1 LHEHV
6 NKRNYEKLKGNMAQE
21 ENNGRINEV
30 IAKAFQEAL
39 SREHEYVT
47 LEHILRVM
55 LDEEEIKDVLTEL
68 QVDVIALRDE
78 IDNWLRE
85 QEDIRVEGVTKPR
98 KTATLERCFNR
109 AYTQAI
115 FTGRGHM
122 EPLDLLISISSE
134 KNSHANFFLVKN
146 GVTKDAIIGY
156 VGRLKDGRS
165 KESKG
170 AKKRDSEK
178 ILAKY
183 TTNLNKAAEK
193 QLIDPLIGREKEV
206 FRLAQT
212 LTRKKKNNAIMVGE
226 PGVGKTAIVEG
237 LAVAIIRNEVPE
249 VLKGKTVYS
258 LDLGKLMAGT
268 RYRGDFEERMQHV
281 LEALE
286 ERDDAILFIDE
297 IHMIMGAGAGGQ
309 GSMDVANLLKPAL
322 EKGKLR
328 CVGSTTYEE
337 FRENFEK
344 DRALLRRF
352 TKIDIEEMSVEDTK
366 VMLRR
371 VGPVYAKFHKLA
383 LNEEAIDLAIDL
395 SMKYMLDKKL
405 PDKAIDIIDSA
416 MARLRVTNAEADT
429 EVTKDHI
436 RQEISDLTRVPLD
449 QLGEQKN
456 VAVADLESRMRT
468 NVFGQ
473 DEAIERLMNMVYI
486 AKSGLKEV
494 NRPMANFLFV
504 GPTGTGKT
512 ELANQLA
519 EGLGMEMI
527 RFDMSEY
534 KEPHKIASLIGSP
547 PGYVGYGE
555 GKAGSGK
562 LINELERTPNCV
574 LLFDEI
580 EKAHPDV
587 IQVLLGL
594 MDNGI
599 VTGSDN
605 KQASARNA
613 FVILTSNLGAADSEK
628 NVIGFGGG
636 FNEAASDEAVKRF
649 FSPEFRNRLDA
660 TVRFNR
666 LHKDVIRRVADKF
679 MTQIREQLRE
689 QNQTIIIEDS
699 ALDYL
704 AEHGYSE
711 TMGARPMKRLINEQI
726 RLPIAKRIIKE
737 GLNVHHISGA
747 TNELVVS

>member
-1 LHEHV
+1 
-6 NKRNYEKLKGNMAQE
+6 MSQE
-21 ENNGRINEV
+21 NENNGKINEV
-30 IAKAFQEAL
+30 IARAFQEAL
-39 SREHEYVT
+39 NREHEYVT

-55 LDEEEIKDVLTEL
+55 LDEEDIRDVLTEL
-68 QVDVIALRDE
+68 QVNVHDLKDE

-85 QEDIRVEGVTKPR
+85 QEDIRVEGITKPR

-134 KNSHANFFLVKN
+134 KNSYANFFLTKN
-146 GVTKDAIIGY
+146 GITKETIIAY
-156 VGRLKDGRS
+156 VGKLKDGAS
-165 KESKG
+165 KESKV
-170 AKKRDSEK
+170 AKKRDGEK

-183 TTNLNKAAEK
+183 TTNLNKEAEK
-193 QLIDPLIGREKEV
+193 HAIDPLIGREKEV

-237 LAVAIIRNEVPE
+237 LAVAIVRNEVPE
-249 VLKGKTVYS
+249 VLKKKVIYS
-258 LDLGKLMAGT
+258 LELGKLMAGT

-286 ERDDAILFIDE
+286 ERDDIILFIDE
-297 IHMIMGAGAGGQ
+297 IHMIMGAGNTGG

-328 CVGSTTYEE
+328 CIGSTTYEE
-337 FRENFEK
+337 FREHFEK

-352 TKIDIEEMSVEDTK
+352 TKVDVNEPSVEETK
-366 VMLRR
+366 IMLRR
-371 VGPVYAKFHKLA
+371 VAPVYAKHHGLA
-383 LNEEAIDLAIDL
+383 INEEAIDLAIDL
-395 SMKYMLDKKL
+395 SMKYMLDRKL
-405 PDKAIDIIDSA
+405 PDKAIDIIDAS
-416 MARLRVTNAEADT
+416 MARMRVLNAEVK
-429 EVTKDHI
+429 EITKDNI
-436 RQEISDLTRVPLD
+436 RQEISDLTRVPIE
-449 QLGEQKN
+449 QLGEQKG
-456 VAVADLESRMRT
+456 VAVTELESRMRT

-519 EGLGMEMI
+519 EGLGMEII

-605 KQASARNA
+605 KQVSARNA

-628 NVIGFGGG
+628 QVIGFGDG
-636 FNEAASDEAVKRF
+636 FNSSASDEAVKRF

-660 TVRFNR
+660 TVKFNR
-666 LHKDVIRRVADKF
+666 LHKDVIRRIADKF
-679 MTQIREQLRE
+679 INQIRAQLAE
-689 QNQTIIIEDS
+689 QNQTITVNDS

-704 AEHGYSE
+704 AANGYSE
-711 TMGARPMKRLINEQI
+711 TMGARPMKRLINEEI
-726 RLPIAKRIIKE
+726 RLPVAKRIIKD
-737 GLNVHHISGA
+737 GLNVHAVTSDGTKLVIS
-747 TNELVVS
+747 

>member
-1 LHEHV
+1 MSE
-6 NKRNYEKLKGNMAQE
+6 QD
-21 ENNGRINEV
+21 NNSRINEV
-30 IAKAFQEAL
+30 VARAFQEAL
-39 SREHEYVT
+39 NREHEYVT

-55 LDEEEIKDVLTEL
+55 IDEEDIADILTDL
-68 QVDVIALRDE
+68 QVDVRSLREE
-78 IDNWLRE
+78 IDLWLRE
-85 QEDIRVEGVTKPR
+85 QEEIRVEGVAKPR

-109 AYTQAI
+109 AYTQAL

-122 EPLDLLISISSE
+122 EPLDLLISITSE
-134 KNSHANFFLVKN
+134 KNAYANFFLAKN
-146 GVTKDAIIGY
+146 GVSKDTLIAYVTKI
-156 VGRLKDGRS
+156 KDGRS
-165 KESKG
+165 KESKT

-178 ILAKY
+178 VLAKY
-183 TTNLNKAAEK
+183 TTNLIKSAEK
-193 QLIDPLIGREKEV
+193 KLIDPLIGREREV

-237 LAVAIIRNEVPE
+237 LAVAISKNEVPD
-249 VLKGKTVYS
+249 VLKNKTIYS
-258 LDLGKLMAGT
+258 LDMGKLLAGT

-286 ERDDAILFIDE
+286 ERDDAVLFIDE

-309 GSMDVANLLKPAL
+309 GSMDVANLLKPSL

-328 CVGSTTYEE
+328 CIGSTTYEE

-352 TKIDIEEMSVEDTK
+352 TKIDINEPTVEETRS
-366 VMLRR
+366 MLRQ
-371 VGPVYAKFHKLA
+371 VMPVYSKYHKI
-383 LNEEAIDLAIDL
+383 EVPDDAIDLAIDL

-405 PDKAIDIIDSA
+405 PDKAIDILDSA
-416 MARLRVTNAEADT
+416 MAHMRVIEGGRDLTL
-429 EVTKDHI
+429 TKENI
-436 RQEISDLTRVPLD
+436 RKEISDLTRIPIE
-449 QLGEQKN
+449 QLGEQKG
-456 VAVADLESRMRT
+456 VAVSELESRMRT

-486 AKSGLKEV
+486 AKSGLKEI

-512 ELANQLA
+512 ELAQQLA
-519 EGLGMEMI
+519 QGMGMELI

-562 LINELERTPNCV
+562 LINELERVPNCV
-574 LLFDEI
+574 LLFDEV

-587 IQVLLGL
+587 LQVLLGL

-613 FVILTSNLGAADSEK
+613 FVIMTSNLGAVDSEK
-628 NVIGFGGG
+628 QTIGFGGG
-636 FNEAASDEAVKRF
+636 FNESASDEAVKRF
-649 FSPEFRNRLDA
+649 FAPEFRNRLDA
-660 TVRFNR
+660 TVKFNR
-666 LHKDVIRRVADKF
+666 LDRSVVKRIADKF
-679 MTQIREQLRE
+679 MKQIRDQMHE
-689 QNQTIIIEDS
+689 QNQTIVYTDAVLEYI
-699 ALDYL
+699 
-704 AEHGYSE
+704 AEHGFSD
-711 TMGARPMKRLINEQI
+711 TMGARPMKRLINEQV
-726 RLPIAKRIIKE
+726 RLPIAKAIIRDSKNSHVIDCHN
-737 GLNVHHISGA
+737 G
-747 TNELVVS
+747 ELVVS

>member
-1 LHEHV
+1 
-6 NKRNYEKLKGNMAQE
+6 MSQE
-21 ENNGRINEV
+21 NENNGKINEV
-30 IAKAFQEAL
+30 IARAFQEAL
-39 SREHEYVT
+39 NREHEYVT

-68 QVDVIALRDE
+68 QVNVSDLRDE

-85 QEDIRVEGVTKPR
+85 QEDIRVEGITKPR

-122 EPLDLLISISSE
+122 EPLDLLISIASE
-134 KNSHANFFLVKN
+134 KNSYANFFLAKN
-146 GVTKDAIIGY
+146 GITKEAIISY
-156 VGRLKDGRS
+156 VSKLKDGAS
-165 KESKG
+165 KESKV

-178 ILAKY
+178 ILSKY
-183 TTNLNKAAEK
+183 TTNLNKEAEK
-193 QLIDPLIGREKEV
+193 SAIDPLIGREKEV

-237 LAVAIIRNEVPE
+237 LAVAIVRNEVPE
-249 VLKGKTVYS
+249 VLKKKVIYS
-258 LDLGKLMAGT
+258 LELGKLMAGT

-286 ERDDAILFIDE
+286 ERDDIILFIDE
-297 IHMIMGAGAGGQ
+297 IHMIMGAGNTGS

-328 CVGSTTYEE
+328 CIGSTTYEE
-337 FRENFEK
+337 FREHFEK

-352 TKIDIEEMSVEDTK
+352 TKVDVNEPSVEETRI
-366 VMLRR
+366 MLRR
-371 VGPVYAKFHKLA
+371 VAPVYAKFHNLSIG
-383 LNEEAIDLAIDL
+383 EEAIDLAIDL
-395 SMKYMLDKKL
+395 SMKYMLDRKL

-416 MARLRVTNAEADT
+416 MARVRVTGSTGMLEIN
-429 EVTKDHI
+429 KDNI
-436 RQEISDLTRVPLD
+436 RQEISDITRVPLE
-449 QLGEQKN
+449 QLGEQKGI
-456 VAVADLESRMRT
+456 AVTELESRMRT

-473 DEAIERLMNMVYI
+473 DDAIERLMNMVYI

-519 EGLGMEMI
+519 EGLGMEVV

-562 LINELERTPNCV
+562 LINELERVPNCV

-628 NVIGFGGG
+628 QVIGFGDG
-636 FNEAASDEAVKRF
+636 FNSSASDEAVKRF

-660 TVRFNR
+660 VVKFNR

-679 MTQIREQLRE
+679 INQIREQLAA
-689 QNQTIIIEDS
+689 QNQSITVDDS

-704 AEHGYSE
+704 AANGYSE
-711 TMGARPMKRLINEQI
+711 TMGARPMKRLINEEI
-726 RLPIAKRIIKE
+726 RLPVAKRIIKD
-737 GLNVHHISGA
+737 GINVHHVSSDGA
-747 TNELVVS
+747 KLIIA

>member
-1 LHEHV
+1 
-6 NKRNYEKLKGNMAQE
+6 MSQE

-30 IAKAFQEAL
+30 IARAFQEAL

-55 LDEEEIKDVLTEL
+55 LDEDEVRDILSELQLDVSALKEEID
-68 QVDVIALRDE
+68 I
-78 IDNWLRE
+78 WLRE
-85 QEDIRVEGVTKPR
+85 QDDIRVDGITKPR

-122 EPLDLLISISSE
+122 EPIDLLISITSE
-134 KNSHANFFLVKN
+134 KNSHANFFLAKN
-146 GVTKDAIIGY
+146 GINKEALINY

-165 KESKG
+165 KESKT
-170 AKKRDSEK
+170 AKKRDTEK
-178 ILAKY
+178 VLSKY
-183 TTNLNKAAEK
+183 TTNLNKSAEK

-237 LAVAIIRNEVPE
+237 LAVAIVRNEVPE
-249 VLKGKTVYS
+249 VLKRKVVYS
-258 LDLGKLMAGT
+258 LDMGKLLAGT

-309 GSMDVANLLKPAL
+309 GSMDVANLLKPSL

-328 CVGSTTYEE
+328 CIGSTTYEE

-352 TKIDIEEMSVEDTK
+352 TRVDIEEPSVEETK
-366 VMLRR
+366 QMLRR
-371 VGPVYAKFHKLA
+371 VAPLYSKYHKLEIK
-383 LNEEAIDLAIDL
+383 EEAIDLAIDL
-395 SMKYMLDKKL
+395 SMKYMLDRKL
-405 PDKAIDIIDSA
+405 PDKAIDIIDAA
-416 MARLRVTNAEADT
+416 MSRLRVTNTPEGT
-429 EVTKDHI
+429 ETTKDNI
-436 RQEISDLTRVPLD
+436 RQEVSDLTRVPIE

-473 DEAIERLMNMVYI
+473 EDAIERLMNMVYI

-512 ELANQLA
+512 ELAQQLA
-519 EGLGMEMI
+519 QGLGMELV

-534 KEPHKIASLIGSP
+534 REPHKIASLIGSP

-562 LINELERTPNCV
+562 LINELERVPNCV

-613 FVILTSNLGAADSEK
+613 FVILTSNLGAVDSEK
-628 NVIGFGGG
+628 QVIGFGGG
-636 FNEAASDEAVKRF
+636 LNNDASEEAVKKF

-660 TVRFNR
+660 VVKFNR
-666 LHKDVIRRVADKF
+666 LQRDIIRRIADKF
-679 MTQIREQLRE
+679 MTQIREQLE
-689 QNQTIIIEDS
+689 AQGQTIIYNDS
-699 ALDYL
+699 VLDYL
-704 AEHGYSE
+704 AENGYSE
-711 TMGARPMKRLINEQI
+711 TMGARPMKRLINEEI
-726 RLPIAKRIIKE
+726 RLPIAKRIIRD
-737 GLNVHHISGA
+737 GMNLHSISSANG
-747 TNELVVS
+747 ELIIG

>member
-1 LHEHV
+1 
-6 NKRNYEKLKGNMAQE
+6 MAQE

-68 QVDVIALRDE
+68 QVDVNTLRDE

-178 ILAKY
+178 VLNKY

-237 LAVAIIRNEVPE
+237 LAVAITRNEVPE

-309 GSMDVANLLKPAL
+309 GSMDVANMLKPSL

-328 CVGSTTYEE
+328 CIGSTTYEE

-366 VMLRR
+366 IMLRR
-371 VGPVYAKFHKLA
+371 VGPIYSKFHKLT

-416 MARLRVTNAEADT
+416 MARLRVTNAVADT

-512 ELANQLA
+512 ELANQLG
-519 EGLGMEMI
+519 EGLGMEVI

-562 LINELERTPNCV
+562 LINELERVPNCV

-747 TNELVVS
+747 TNELVIS

>member
-1 LHEHV
+1 
-6 NKRNYEKLKGNMAQE
+6 MSQE
-21 ENNGRINEV
+21 ENNNNGRINEV
-30 IAKAFQEAL
+30 IARAFQEAL

-55 LDEEEIKDVLTEL
+55 LDEDEVRDILTEL
-68 QVDVIALRDE
+68 QVDVVALKDE

-85 QEDIRVEGVTKPR
+85 QEDIRVDGITKPR

-122 EPLDLLISISSE
+122 EPLDLLISITSE
-134 KNSHANFFLVKN
+134 KHTHANFFLAKN
-146 GVTKDAIIGY
+146 GVTKEGLINY
-156 VGRLKDGRS
+156 VGKLKDGRS
-165 KESKG
+165 KESKV

-178 ILAKY
+178 ILSKY
-183 TTNLNKAAEK
+183 TTNLNKSAEQK
-193 QLIDPLIGREKEV
+193 LIDPLIGREKEV
-206 FRLAQT
+206 FRLAKT

-237 LAVAIIRNEVPE
+237 LAVAIVRNEVPE
-249 VLKGKTVYS
+249 VLKRKVVYS
-258 LDLGKLMAGT
+258 LDIGKLLAGT
-268 RYRGDFEERMQHV
+268 RYRGDFEERMQNV

-309 GSMDVANLLKPAL
+309 GSMDVANLLKPSL

-328 CVGSTTYEE
+328 CIGSTTYEE

-352 TKIDIEEMSVEDTK
+352 TKIDINEPTVEETK

-371 VGPVYAKFHKLA
+371 VAPVYAGFHKLMIGD
-383 LNEEAIDLAIDL
+383 EAIDLAIDL
-395 SMKYMLDKKL
+395 SMKYMLDRKL
-405 PDKAIDIIDSA
+405 PDKAIDIIDVA
-416 MARLRVTNAEADT
+416 MSHLRVTNSPDGT
-429 EVTKDHI
+429 EVTKDNI
-436 RQEISDLTRVPLD
+436 RQEVSDLTRVPLE

-456 VAVADLESRMRT
+456 VAVVDLESRMRT

-473 DEAIERLMNMVYI
+473 DDAIERLMNMVYI

-519 EGLGMEMI
+519 EGLGMELI

-562 LINELERTPNCV
+562 LINELERVPNCV

-605 KQASARNA
+605 KQESARNA
-613 FVILTSNLGAADSEK
+613 FVILTSNLGAVDSEK

-636 FNEAASDEAVKRF
+636 LNNDASDEAVKRF

-660 TVRFNR
+660 TVKFNR
-666 LHKDVIRRVADKF
+666 LPKEITRRIADKF
-679 MTQIREQLRE
+679 MKQIKEQLE
-689 QNQTIIIEDS
+689 AQGQNIVYEDS

-711 TMGARPMKRLINEQI
+711 TMGARPMKRLINEQV
-726 RLPIAKRIIKE
+726 RLPIAKRIIKD
-737 GLNVHHISGA
+737 GISVHHVGALDDALVIS
-747 TNELVVS
+747 